1 MTKDD
6 NQHLNHDSRITSDTR
21 TQWVLTP
28 GFHIEEYR
36 LMTQDLVSEFIPR
49 AIQPGNCLPHSYKTH
64 EPPNDSK
71 IGVEQPYNYFNTIK
85 TY

>member
-1 MTKDD
+1 MCFFLRLRFSDFFFHLKDE
-6 NQHLNHDSRITSDTR
+6 

-28 GFHIEEYR
+28 GFHIKEYR

-49 AIQPGNCLPHSYKTH
+49 AIQPGNCLPHTYKTH

>member
-1 MTKDD
+1 MPG
-6 NQHLNHDSRITSDTR
+6 

-28 GFHIEEYR
+28 GFHIKEYW
-36 LMTQDLVSEFIPR
+36 LMTQDLGSEFIPR
-49 AIQPGNCLPHSYKTH
+49 AIQPGNCLPHTYKTH
-64 EPPNDSK
+64 KPPNDSK

>member
-1 MTKDD
+1 MGF
-6 NQHLNHDSRITSDTR
+6 DT
-21 TQWVLTP
+21 WISYEGISANDP
-28 GFHIEEYR
+28 
-36 LMTQDLVSEFIPR
+36 DLGSEFIPR